1 MGCYAQ
7 LKPKEIAQIEGVDL
21 ILGNNEKFK
30 LKKYLEKLEKR
41 KTAKIIRKKSN
52 ELDSFKS
59 SFSFGN
65 RTRSFL
71 KVQDGCNYKCTF
83 CTIPLAR
90 GKSRSNNIENVIRQ
104 IIKLKEDG
112 IKEKSDKKRSEVRT
126 LAFEE
131 TKLLNFYNVAG
142 IRFNNIATNDA
153 MVKSKLN
160 EMSAQ
165 GWELVFVSSG
175 VESADKERDAIFI
188 TRYHFRKEK

>member
-1 MGCYAQ
+1 MKNNKNNAISIFAIIGALAVISAFTNQSQPGKIY
-7 LKPKEIAQIEGVDL
+7 EFETVTVVESL
-21 ILGNNEKFK
+21 IQNGLGRSRMISGTEKVN
-30 LKKYLEKLEKR
+30 YREA
-41 KTAKIIRKKSN
+41 TTIR
-52 ELDSFKS
+52 
-59 SFSFGN
+59 
-65 RTRSFL
+65 
-71 KVQDGCNYKCTF
+71 
-83 CTIPLAR
+83 
-90 GKSRSNNIENVIRQ
+90 
-104 IIKLKEDG
+104 KEDG
-112 IKEKSDKKRSEVRT
+112 KKEKSDKKRSEIRT

>member
-1 MGCYAQ
+1 MKNIKNNAISIFVIIGILAVITAFTNQSQPGKIY
-7 LKPKEIAQIEGVDL
+7 EFETVTVVESL
-21 ILGNNEKFK
+21 IQNGLGRSRMISGTEKVN
-30 LKKYLEKLEKR
+30 YREA
-41 KTAKIIRKKSN
+41 TTIR
-52 ELDSFKS
+52 
-59 SFSFGN
+59 
-65 RTRSFL
+65 
-71 KVQDGCNYKCTF
+71 
-83 CTIPLAR
+83 
-90 GKSRSNNIENVIRQ
+90 
-104 IIKLKEDG
+104 KEDG
-112 IKEKSDKKRSEVRT
+112 KKEKSDKKRSEIRT